1 MLYHT
6 ARKMSV
12 RIEKQKLVFIS
23 RGFLYPLLQART
35 LFLKIR
41 KNVLFRDYESFFTI
55 IIFMSFH
62 HSQTTYTALLGILY
76 SHYNGKIIRL

>member
-12 RIEKQKLVFIS
+12 RIERQKLVFIS

-35 LFLKIR
+35 LLLKI
-41 KNVLFRDYESFFTI
+41 KESVLFRDYEPFFTI
-55 IIFMSFH
+55 IVFM
-62 HSQTTYTALLGILY
+62 
-76 SHYNGKIIRL
+76 